1 MAQTLTPPAVSSDEN
16 RKKINETG
24 DLMKISSATSVGKI
38 RAVNEDSFFVSEIGS
53 SGLTLAVVADGM
65 GGHNAGEVAS
75 LETVNTLKDLIVES
89 DTPIKKLLL
98 SSIECANNSVY
109 KMSKQTPTLHGM
121 GTTVT
126 ACVVSGERVT
136 AAQVGDSRLY
146 LIRDGKMTQITKDH
160 SLVEMLVDSGEITKE
175 AAKHHPQKNIITRA
189 IGTDSSVEADIYE
202 FFIKKDD
209 ILLLCSDGLVNMVED
224 EKILSLITDSD
235 DFSALSDVLVKEAEA
250 AGGTDNI
257 TVVLIKID

>member
-1 MAQTLTPPAVSSDEN
+1 MPLAVSSGEN

-38 RAVNEDSFFVSEIGS
+38 RELNEDSFFVSEIGS

-75 LETVNTLKDLIVES
+75 AETVNTLKNLIVDS
-89 DTPIKKLLL
+89 DTPVKKLLL
-98 SSIECANNSVY
+98 DSIECANNSVY
-109 KMSKQTPTLHGM
+109 KMGRETPTLNGM

-126 ACVVSGERVT
+126 ACIISGDKVT

-146 LIRDGKMTQITKDH
+146 LVRDEKITQITKDH
-160 SLVEMLVDSGEITKE
+160 SLVEMLVESGEITKE
-175 AAKHHPQKNIITRA
+175 AAKHHPQKNVITRA

-224 EKILSLITDSD
+224 EKILSLITKNS
-235 DFSALSDVLVKEAEA
+235 DFSALADILVKAAES

-257 TVVLIKID
+257 TVVLIKFD